1 MALPHCSTRRRSGFG
16 WFRTSWLSTNVSF
29 LSSCL
34 CVLALVAVR
43 QWKSPFLFHCLYRKQ
58 GTVPAKE
65 KGNGFKK
72 KEKGRE
78 KNPLNG
84 LFCLD
89 VFCPAFTPCF
99 WCTSVKCAARALAH
113 GTQLKSQYIFFY
125 LPRVST
131 LKQAAGLAGFFPYL
145 SPAHSL
151 AQCAPIHTL
160 LSSRLLRP
168 KT

>member
-1 MALPHCSTRRRSGFG
+1 MLNKAAFRVRLISNILVISDCFFFVLSPLCTCSSGCPSMEVSLPFS
-16 WFRTSWLSTNVSF
+16 LS
-29 LSSCL
+29 L
-34 CVLALVAVR
+34 
-43 QWKSPFLFHCLYRKQ
+43 P
-58 GTVPAKE
+58 E
-65 KGNGFKK
+65 MGNGPSERKRKRIFKK

-78 KNPLNG
+78 KKSSKWTVLLG
-84 LFCLD
+84 CVLS
-89 VFCPAFTPCF
+89 AFTPCF

-113 GTQLKSQYIFFY
+113 GTQLKSQYFFFY

>member
-1 MALPHCSTRRRSGFG
+1 MLNKAAFRVRLISNILVISDCFFFVLSPLGTCSSGCPSVEVSLPFS
-16 WFRTSWLSTNVSF
+16 LSLLET
-29 LSSCL
+29 
-34 CVLALVAVR
+34 
-43 QWKSPFLFHCLYRKQ
+43 
-58 GTVPAKE
+58 
-65 KGNGFKK
+65 GNGPSERKRKWIFKK
-72 KEKGRE
+72 KKGERE
-78 KNPLNG
+78 GKKSSKWTVLLG
-84 LFCLD
+84 CVLS
-89 VFCPAFTPCF
+89 AFTPCF
-99 WCTSVKCAARALAH
+99 WCTSVKRAARALAH
-113 GTQLKSQYIFFY
+113 GTQLKSQYIYIFFN

>member
-1 MALPHCSTRRRSGFG
+1 M
-16 WFRTSWLSTNVSF
+16 
-29 LSSCL
+29 SSRL
-34 CVLALVAVR
+34 CALALVAVR
-43 QWKSPFLFHCLYRKQ
+43 QWKSPFLSHCLYRKR

-65 KGNGFKK
+65 KRKQIFFGKKTKK
-72 KEKGRE
+72 KNKRRKGGKK
-78 KNPLNG
+78 KNPLNRV
-84 LFCLD
+84 FCLD
-89 VFCPAFTPCF
+89 VFCLLSRPVF
-99 WCTSVKCAARALAH
+99 WCTSVKCTARALAH
-113 GTQLKSQYIFFY
+113 GTQLKSQYFFFY

-131 LKQAAGLAGFFPYL
+131 LKRAAGLVGFFPYL